1 MIKKYF
7 KITEKTKWILYIF
20 ILILVV
26 LGVLNLIIPV
36 YSSKIIDSLTNKNI
50 NEFIRLLTILSILFI
65 TTNTFSFL
73 ACKSYSLFFKNT
85 FINIHKK
92 IINSVYE
99 YDDKL
104 LNKLKGRIISTV
116 NIDIINISVMADY
129 MFSFMHNLVL
139 IICML
144 IFFIKTYVIFG
155 VFLVV
160 ATVVYILLA
169 SYLTKKEAYYFRGQ
183 RMYLDKLINMLGQT
197 LSGIK
202 EIKTSNIKPSLN
214 KKYDGLRRS
223 WANKYMLKRKYVI
236 AHSVLLKFIMYLS
249 KIMLYILSMYLLFN
263 NKVTIGIIVLL
274 INYFENIFTYST
286 KLVEDMSKVRE
297 YNISLNRVCN
307 LLDNKPDNYFGLI
320 NNINIDGH
328 VKFKNVSFSYNGV
341 STIKNINFEAEKGK
355 ITVITG
361 KTGSGKTTIFNILLR
376 LYKPYKG
383 FVYIDDIKIDEY
395 KKDTYYKNVSV
406 VNQESFLFN
415 MSIKDN
421 LKMVCSD
428 EKKYIEM
435 CKKVGIHDLIEHLP
449 KGYNTILSD
458 NASNLSGGQ
467 KRLLSLAKTLLTGS
481 KILLFDEVT
490 SSLDIKT
497 TSKIIEVIKDLKNDH
512 TVIIITH
519 KKEVMKIADNLI
531 MLNKGKIVCTGT
543 YKKLLSNEYFNKL
556 IANEKES

>member
-1 MIKKYF
+1 
-7 KITEKTKWILYIF
+7 
-20 ILILVV
+20 
-26 LGVLNLIIPV
+26 
-36 YSSKIIDSLTNKNI
+36 
-50 NEFIRLLTILSILFI
+50 
-65 TTNTFSFL
+65 
-73 ACKSYSLFFKNT
+73 
-85 FINIHKK
+85 
-92 IINSVYE
+92 
-99 YDDKL
+99 
-104 LNKLKGRIISTV
+104 
-116 NIDIINISVMADY
+116 
-129 MFSFMHNLVL
+129 
-139 IICML
+139 ML

-155 VFLVV
+155 VFLVI

-214 KKYDGLRRS
+214 KKYYGLRKS
-223 WANKYMLKRKYVI
+223 WSNKYMLKRKYVI

-320 NNINIDGH
+320 NNSNIDGH

-449 KGYNTILSD
+449 KGYNTILND

-497 TSKIIEVIKDLKNDH
+497 TSKIIEVLKYLKNDH

-531 MLNKGKIVCTGT
+531 MLEKGKIVCTGT
-543 YKKLLSNEYFNKL
+543 YKKLLSNKHFNKL
-556 IANEKES
+556 AANEKTN

>member
-20 ILILVV
+20 ISILVV

-36 YSSKIIDSLTNKNI
+36 YSSKIIDSLPNKNI

-116 NIDIINISVMADY
+116 NINIINISVMADY

-155 VFLVV
+155 VFLVI

-214 KKYDGLRRS
+214 KKYYGLRRS
-223 WANKYMLKRKYVI
+223 WSNKYMLKRKYVI

-320 NNINIDGH
+320 NNSNIDGH

-415 MSIKDN
+415 ISIKDN

-449 KGYNTILSD
+449 KGYNTILND

-497 TSKIIEVIKDLKNDH
+497 TSKIIEVLKDLKNDH

-531 MLNKGKIVCTGT
+531 MLEKGKIVCTGT
-543 YKKLLSNEYFNKL
+543 YKKLLSNKHFNKL
-556 IANEKES
+556 AANEKTN

>member
-26 LGVLNLIIPV
+26 LGVLNLIIPI

-155 VFLVV
+155 VFLVI

-497 TSKIIEVIKDLKNDH
+497 TSKIIEVLKDLKNDH
-512 TVIIITH
+512 TIIIITH

-556 IANEKES
+556 VANEKIN

>member
-7 KITEKTKWILYIF
+7 KITKQTKWILYIF
-20 ILILVV
+20 IVILSV
-26 LGVLNLIIPV
+26 LGALNFITPI
-36 YSSKIIDSLTNKNI
+36 YQSKIIDALTNKNI
-50 NEFIRLLTILSILFI
+50 NEFTKLLIVLLALFV

-73 ACKSYSLFFKNT
+73 ACKSYSSFFKNT

-92 IINSVYE
+92 VISSVYD

-104 LNKLKGRIISTV
+104 INTLKGRIISTV

-129 MFSFMHNLVL
+129 MFDFMHNLIL

-144 IFFIKTYVIFG
+144 IFFIKTYFIFG
-155 VFLVV
+155 VFLFLIT
-160 ATVVYILLA
+160 ALYIFLA
-169 SYLTKKEAYYFRGQ
+169 NYLTKKEAYYLSGQ
-183 RMYLDKLINMLGQT
+183 RMYLDKLIGMLGQT

-214 KKYDGLRRS
+214 RKYDGLRKM
-223 WANKYMLKRKYVI
+223 WANKYMEKRKYVI
-236 AHSVLLKFIMYLS
+236 AHNVLLKFIMYLS
-249 KIMLYILSMYLLFN
+249 KIALYILSMYLLLN
-263 NKVTIGIIVLL
+263 GKVTIGIIILL
-274 INYFENIFTYST
+274 INYFDNIFTYSI

-297 YNISLNRVCN
+297 YNISLERVYN
-307 LLDNKPDNYFGLI
+307 LLDKNCTNSFGSI
-320 NNINIDGH
+320 NCGNINGH
-328 VKFKNVSFSYNGV
+328 IEFKNVSFAYNGV
-341 STIKNINFEAEKGK
+341 STIKNISFDAKPGE

-376 LYKPYKG
+376 LYKPSCG
-383 FVYIDDIKIDEY
+383 CVLIDSTKIEEY

-421 LKMVCSD
+421 LKMACKD
-428 EKKYIEM
+428 EKKQIEI
-435 CKKVGIHDLIEHLP
+435 CKKVGIHELIQSMP
-449 KGYNTILSD
+449 KGYDTILTE
-458 NASNLSGGQ
+458 NAANLSGGQ
-467 KRLLSLAKTLLTGS
+467 KRLLSLAKTLLTDS

-497 TSKIIEVIKDLKNDH
+497 TNKIISILKELKDSH

-519 KKEVMKIADNLI
+519 KKEVMKISDEI
-531 MLNKGKIVCTGT
+531 I
-543 YKKLLSNEYFNKL
+543 LLSKGRIVGKGAYKNLLKNNHFDKL
-556 IANEKES
+556 VKN

>member
-274 INYFENIFTYST
+274 INYFENIFSYST

-320 NNINIDGH
+320 NNSNIDGH
-328 VKFKNVSFSYNGV
+328 VKFKNVSFAYNGV

-497 TSKIIEVIKDLKNDH
+497 TSKIIEVLKDLKNDH
-512 TVIIITH
+512 TIIIITH

>member
-26 LGVLNLIIPV
+26 LGVLNLIIPI

-155 VFLVV
+155 VFLVI

-361 KTGSGKTTIFNILLR
+361 KTGSGKTTVFNILLR

-497 TSKIIEVIKDLKNDH
+497 TSKIIEVLKDLKNDH
-512 TVIIITH
+512 TIIIITH

-556 IANEKES
+556 VANEKIN

>member
-20 ILILVV
+20 ISILVV

-36 YSSKIIDSLTNKNI
+36 YSSKIIDSLLNKNI
-50 NEFIRLLTILSILFI
+50 NEFIRLLTILYILFI

-155 VFLVV
+155 VFLVI

-214 KKYDGLRRS
+214 KKYYGLRRS
-223 WANKYMLKRKYVI
+223 WSNKYMLKRKYVI

-320 NNINIDGH
+320 NNSNIDGH

-376 LYKPYKG
+376 LYKPYKR

-449 KGYNTILSD
+449 KGYNTILND

-497 TSKIIEVIKDLKNDH
+497 TSKIIEVLKDLKNDH

-531 MLNKGKIVCTGT
+531 MLEKGKIVCTGT
-543 YKKLLSNEYFNKL
+543 YKKLLSNKHFNKL
-556 IANEKES
+556 AANEKTN